1 MNQTLTKTHRIDVI
15 DALRGFAIVAILLL
29 HNIEHFDLYF
39 APEHLPEWMRQVDR
53 IIWDSLFFLFGGK
66 AYSIF
71 AILFGFTF
79 YLQFS
84 KQKER
89 GGDFSGRFAWRLLL
103 LFGFG
108 LINTAFYV
116 GDILLIYSIIGLV
129 LIPVRNMQSKHLIL
143 VIVFLL
149 SQPIEWINLI
159 LTWQN
164 ISVTPMHELFNPYFQ
179 ALYETMKDPSFIN
192 MSIGNFQGKP
202 GHLIW
207 YYSAGRVTQT
217 AGLFMIGLLLGRE
230 KRFYTNSENTRFW
243 KKTLFISLPLFILLH
258 FIDYGSVKIV
268 TQLWSNL
275 AFTSIL
281 VSSFILL
288 YQKVAGIGMRLFVPL
303 GRMSLSSY
311 IMQSFFGSFVYYGY
325 GLALYQYTG
334 ASLCVL
340 IGLII
345 LLLQWVF
352 CKWWLAKYK
361 QGPLEKIWHRLTWI
375 KTPRTE

>member
-1 MNQTLTKTHRIDVI
+1 MNQTLTKTNRIDVI

-29 HNIEHFDLYF
+29 HNIEHFDFYF
-39 APEHLPEWMRQVDR
+39 VPEHLPDWMRQIDQ
-53 IIWDSLFFLFGGK
+53 IIWESLFFLFGGK

-129 LIPVRNMQSKHLIL
+129 LIPVRNMKSKHLIL
-143 VIVFLL
+143 VIIFLL

-159 LTWQN
+159 LTWQK
-164 ISVTPMHELFNPYFQ
+164 IPVTPMHEIFNPYFQ

-192 MSIGNFQGKP
+192 MSIGNFHGKP

-243 KKTLFISLPLFILLH
+243 KKTLIISLPLFILLH
-258 FIDYGSVKIV
+258 FIDYGSLKIV

-281 VSSFILL
+281 ISGFILL
-288 YQKVAGIGMRLFVPL
+288 FQKVAGTGMRFFIPL

-311 IMQSFFGSFVYYGY
+311 IMQSFFGSLVYYGY

-334 ASLCVL
+334 PSLCLLV
-340 IGLII
+340 GFII
-345 LLLQWVF
+345 LMIQWLF

-361 QGPLEKIWHRLTWI
+361 QGPFEKIWHRLTWI
-375 KTPRTE
+375 KAYRTV

>member
-1 MNQTLTKTHRIDVI
+1 MNQTLPKTNRIDVI

-29 HNIEHFDLYF
+29 HNIEHFDFYF

-79 YLQFS
+79 YLQFT

-143 VIVFLL
+143 VIIFLL

-179 ALYETMKDPSFIN
+179 ALYETMKDSSFIN

-243 KKTLFISLPLFILLH
+243 KKTLLISLPLFILLH
-258 FIDYGSVKIV
+258 FIDYGSVKTV

-288 YQKVAGIGMRLFVPL
+288 YQKGVGIGMRFFVPL

-340 IGLII
+340 IGLMI
-345 LLLQWVF
+345 LMIQWAF
-352 CKWWLAKYK
+352 CKWWLGKYK
-361 QGPLEKIWHRLTWI
+361 QGPFEIIWHRLTWI
-375 KTPRTE
+375 KAFRTE